1 MTVFLVWLHV
11 LATVS
16 WVGGMMFLS
25 LVLAPLVRSRKA
37 APEFMALFRSAA
49 RRFRFVVWGA
59 IAVLLSTGPVLL
71 QQRGLSLLNP
81 AEWPH
86 VLWLKLGLVGAL
98 LLLTAVHDLLLGPQV
113 RKISALPE
121 GTRSARDQII
131 VRTSSWMPRVG
142 LVLAPFFVLVVA
154 AMLAR
159 S

>member
-16 WVGGMMFLS
+16 WIGGMMFLS

-37 APEFMALFRSAA
+37 VPEFMALFRSAA

-59 IAVLLSTGPVLL
+59 IAVLLTTGPVLL

-81 AEWPH
+81 VEWPH
-86 VLWLKLGLVGAL
+86 VLWMKLGLLGAL
-98 LLLTAVHDLLLGPQV
+98 LLLTATHDLLLGPQV

-121 GTRSARDQII
+121 GVRSFWERTI
-131 VRTSSWMPRVG
+131 VRTSSWVPRIA
-142 LVLAPFFVLVVA
+142 LLLALFVLGA
-154 AMLAR
+154 AIMLAR

>member
-1 MTVFLVWLHV
+1 M
-11 LATVS
+11 
-16 WVGGMMFLS
+16 
-25 LVLAPLVRSRKA
+25 
-37 APEFMALFRSAA
+37 
-49 RRFRFVVWGA
+49 
-59 IAVLLSTGPVLL
+59 LL

-98 LLLTAVHDLLLGPQV
+98 LLLTATHDLLLGPQV

-131 VRTSSWMPRVG
+131 VRTSFWVPRVG
-142 LVLAPFFVLVVA
+142 LVLALFVLVEA

-159 S
+159 SKLAALSRSATAVFPLL

>member
-11 LATVS
+11 LAAVS
-16 WVGGMMFLS
+16 WIGGMIFLS
-25 LVLAPLVRSRKA
+25 LVLAPLVRSRRG
-37 APEFMALFRSAA
+37 APEFMSLFRSAA

-81 AEWPH
+81 TEWPH
-86 VLWLKLGLVGAL
+86 VLWMKLGLVGAL
-98 LLLTAVHDLLLGPQV
+98 LLLTATHDLLLGPQV
-113 RKISALPE
+113 RKISAFPE
-121 GTRSARDQII
+121 GARSSWEQTI
-131 VRTSSWMPRVG
+131 VRTSSWVPRIA
-142 LVLAPFFVLVVA
+142 LLLALFVLVAA